1 MQMTELFQAQMT
13 AEAPR
18 TRRVLERVPVGLD
31 DWKPHAKSMP
41 LGRLAVLVARMPSWL
56 AFIINQ
62 DELSLGGSNIDRSPL
77 RTPAELVQALDES
90 LTAGLEALT
99 NTTDEHL
106 LKPWRLIAGGQVVS
120 EDLRHIVVRD
130 TFSHLAHHRAQL
142 GVYLRLNDVP
152 VPAIYG
158 PSADDASFA

>member
-1 MQMTELFQAQMT
+1 MRMTEVFEAQLA

-18 TRRVLERVPVGLD
+18 TRRVLERVPEGSD

-41 LGRLAVLVARMPSWL
+41 LGRLAMVVARMPSWL
-56 AFIINQ
+56 ALIINQ
-62 DELSLGGSNIDRSPL
+62 DELDLGASNVNQSPL
-77 RTPAELVQALDES
+77 RTPAELV
-90 LTAGLEALT
+90 EALEESVAAGRNALGKT
-99 NTTDEHL
+99 NDEHL
-106 LKPWRLIAGGQVVS
+106 LKPWRLRVGGKVVS
-120 EDLRHIVVRD
+120 EDLRHNVIRD

-158 PSADDASFA
+158 PSADDATFA